1 MVDIR
6 QDGRTGKS
14 FTLKGL
20 APGATYIISVQAIPK
35 NGKNS
40 PWSKPIKFNT
50 NTNDVAP
57 PAIESLV
64 ASFDGAGFSA
74 TWDGSA
80 ALAEKDFLTFRV
92 IITSDNYPSVTKT
105 YDVRDELFS
114 MSKDTIL
121 FAFGGITDQI
131 NIEVKSVDRSG
142 NESEGVSVSAG
153 NQPPSDPTNVVVVSE
168 SLGYSVS
175 WDLPPE
181 PDYAYS
187 KIYESSTVGGE
198 YTNVINVN
206 ATPSSIKTGNF
217 NTRFVKVS
225 HVDSFGGESGLAPSV
240 GIEVTP
246 TNPVSVDIDPPDQR
260 GNIVFTAAVGGTSV
274 SWTNPTDEENNSD
287 IAGVSI
293 RYAKTASPSNYT
305 WVSVPFTFSSPLTST
320 DIEGLLPATS
330 YDFELATF
338 DKTQNYTAYST
349 SQTVVTLSD
358 STPPPSPAAPG
369 IAGGSAAGGPF
380 IIRVT
385 QESIEN
391 GTTDP
396 LPLDTSYFKV
406 FMLDD
411 TYTDAPGVG
420 VATNNN
426 ATEIGTLVAAFN
438 GGSSQ
443 SNFYVPLTDGEQRY
457 FYTRAVD
464 TSSNT
469 SDASPSVQS
478 DAMLVIENAYISD
491 LSADKIRAGRI
502 NADEY
507 IQVGTSSEQITI
519 ESTDLL
525 GKIYSGVGTYNNTNT
540 GIYIDTSGKFSLKD
554 RLTFD
559 GTDLSLAGSITAT
572 GGSFTGNVQLS
583 GGSLYAGLS
592 PSSGARVILNQNG
605 LTSYNSSGTATFSLD
620 AASGG
625 VLLTGYL
632 TVGSAAGDVNAGGTN
647 IVGNKIRTGIIQSNL
662 YSPPS
667 GGSEFS
673 SFGAAFDLTNAEI
686 RATNF
691 YIAGGNAGFLGV
703 VESLGLIVDGTAT
716 RTHPVITS
724 TGTNNEIYSLLSL
737 DGKDM
742 ILGAG
747 AGIGSPAKIRW
758 LDTSNGQRAT
768 IGWETGSGGSQYPET
783 LVIRANSA
791 SGGNAGSILI
801 DAGNFGSINL
811 RAAAGGVL
819 INGSPIGSGGGGVSS
834 VGLSAPAGFSVS
846 GSPITSSGTL
856 AISLGNAPSSSQVL
870 RSGSTTDVSWG
881 QITGNHINTSSQ
893 ITALNFIN
901 ITGNT
906 ETWYGGAYSSGSVPS
921 AATLPANSIIV
932 VY

>member
-260 GNIVFTAAVGGTSV
+260 GDIVFTAAVGGTSV
-274 SWTNPTDEENNSD
+274 SWTNPTDEGSNSD

-293 RYAKTASPSNYT
+293 RYAKTSSPSNYT

-358 STPPPSPAAPG
+358 STPPPAPVAPG

-491 LSADKIRAGRI
+491 LSADKITAGRI

-507 IQVGTSSEQITI
+507 IQVGTSTEQITI
-519 ESTDLL
+519 ESTSLL

-554 RLTFD
+554 RLSFD
-559 GTDLSLAGSITAT
+559 GTDLTVTGTINAKGGTFDGNDKVASPGSIYVGT
-572 GGSFTGNVQLS
+572 
-583 GGSLYAGLS
+583 S
-592 PSSGARVILNQNG
+592 PDSGARLIMNANG
-605 LTSYNSSGTATFSLD
+605 LTAYNTSGNSTFTIDASTGSVSLSGYLQVAG
-620 AASGG
+620 AAS
-625 VLLTGYL
+625 
-632 TVGSAAGDVNAGGTN
+632 DVNAYGTT
-647 IVGNKIRTGIIQSNL
+647 ISGDKIRTGSIESVGYIAPAVGSNFAQS
-662 YSPPS
+662 
-667 GGSEFS
+667 
-673 SFGAAFDLTNAEI
+673 GAKFDLANKEI

-691 YIAGGNAGFLGV
+691 YVAGGNAGFLGV

-724 TGTNNEIYSLLSL
+724 TGSNPEIYSLLSL

-747 AGIGSPAKIRW
+747 VGIGSPAKIRW
-758 LDTSNGQRAT
+758 LDPSNGQRAT

-783 LVIRANSA
+783 LVIRASSA

-819 INGSPIGSGGGGVSS
+819 INGSSIESS
-834 VGLSAPAGFSVS
+834 A
-846 GSPITSSGTL
+846 TL
-856 AISLGNAPSSSQVL
+856 ANRYKNGIDSPSTGNKITYGTGSA
-870 RSGSTTDVSWG
+870 STTNTNPNNGDV
-881 QITGNHINTSSQ
+881 H
-893 ITALNFIN
+893 LR
-901 ITGNT
+901 
-906 ETWYGGAYSSGSVPS
+906 YS
-921 AATLPANSIIV
+921 
-932 VY
+932 